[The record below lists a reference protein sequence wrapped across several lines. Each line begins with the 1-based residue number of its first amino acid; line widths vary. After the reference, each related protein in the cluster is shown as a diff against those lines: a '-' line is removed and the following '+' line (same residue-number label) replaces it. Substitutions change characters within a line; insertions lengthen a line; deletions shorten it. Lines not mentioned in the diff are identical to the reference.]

1 MDQTFDN
8 ALHTASEDSNFAGR
22 EVGITH
28 PDVPGFIRIKNNGD
42 IELVAGEGVAIIM
55 SPQNGSITFVADSV
69 NFMTRPNG
77 FKWNHVAFN
86 DRATTFTEPTFIF
99 NEPKLNAYDM
109 HEGIEFFSGEL
120 IKGSQKVVVQDSE
133 GNEISFD
140 DYVKQYPEGDVLNIE
155 VPDESFGC

>member
-8 ALHTASEDSNFAGR
+8 TLHAAAEDANFSGR

-28 PDVPGFIRIKNNGD
+28 PDVPGFLRIKDNGD
-42 IELVAGEGVAIIM
+42 IEVVAGEGLAIVM
-55 SPQNGSITFVADSV
+55 SPKNGSITFVADSV
-69 NFMTRPNG
+69 NFMTRPDG

-99 NEPKLNAYDM
+99 KEPKLNAYDI
-109 HEGIEFFSGEL
+109 HEGIEFFSGQIIEDT
-120 IKGSQKVVVQDSE
+120 KRVAVRDSE

-140 DYVKQYPEGDVLNIE
+140 EYVKQYPEGETLNIE